1 MSSTAQG
8 QLLTWLSRQAG
19 FPHVRLAKP
28 AELLLCFA
36 AAAADAE
43 GEEEGV
49 AGRIVRKDPAAEAA
63 LRQHALR
70 RSRVHYK
77 SDNSAKV

>member
-1 MSSTAQG
+1 MTTPSETPVFA
-8 QLLTWLSRQAG
+8 WLRPAG
-19 FPHVRLAKP
+19 FPHVRLEPK

-36 AAAADAE
+36 AAAAR
-43 GEEEGV
+43 EE
-49 AGRIVRKDPAAEAA
+49 AGAAKAGSGALVRQDPAVAA
-63 LRQHALR
+63 AQRAHALR